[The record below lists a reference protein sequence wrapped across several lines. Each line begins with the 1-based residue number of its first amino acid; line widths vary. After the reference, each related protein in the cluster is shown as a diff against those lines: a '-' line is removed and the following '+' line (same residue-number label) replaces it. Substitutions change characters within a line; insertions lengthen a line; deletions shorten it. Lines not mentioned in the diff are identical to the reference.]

1 MRDKKQW
8 SLDEVCDGHRY
19 DDLSTKEMLD
29 SSFHADFLDWMR
41 KNYSEKKVSMV
52 DVGCGSGRLLNHLP
66 ENVKSYV
73 GLDINEKCINT
84 AKEYFSENKK
94 AKFYLFDIED
104 DDIQSVVN
112 KKIDIIYIDS
122 TLCML
127 FKPFDCLRKLFK
139 FCDTI
144 YLGRTPYGKETTKHL
159 YKWKGMVDDS
169 PNWEFSRNDLM
180 ECIPDDWMLIDLDNE
195 RDVVLKKKC

>member
-1 MRDKKQW
+1 MCDKKQW

-19 DDLSTKEMLD
+19 DDLSKMLN
-29 SSFHADFLDWMR
+29 SVHADFLDWMR
-41 KNYSEKKVSMV
+41 KNYSEKEVSIV
-52 DVGCGSGRLLNHLP
+52 DVGCGSGRLVKYLP

-84 AKEYFSENKK
+84 AKEYFSKNKK

-144 YLGRTPYGKETTKHL
+144 YLGRTSLNNRTPLYVEGYG
-159 YKWKGMVDDS
+159 
-169 PNWEFSRNDLM
+169 
-180 ECIPDDWMLIDLDNE
+180 C
-195 RDVVLKKKC
+195 

>member
-19 DDLSTKEMLD
+19 DDLSKMLN
-29 SSFHADFLDWMR
+29 SVHADFLDWMR
-41 KNYSEKKVSMV
+41 KNYSEKEVSIV
-52 DVGCGSGRLLNHLP
+52 DVGCGSGRLVKYLP

-84 AKEYFSENKK
+84 AKEYFSKNKK

-112 KKIDIIYIDS
+112 KKIDIIYFDS

-127 FKPFDCLRKLFK
+127 FKPFDCLRELFK

-144 YLGRTPYGKETTKHL
+144 YLGRTSCGTETIEHR
-159 YKWKGMVDDS
+159 YVWKGMVADS

-180 ECIPDDWMLIDLDNE
+180 ECIPDDWILIDVNNQ
-195 RDVVLKKKC
+195 RDIVLKKKC